1 MTLGKREA
9 TVNWHCVENWLWKGL
24 WACRTAGCRVSE
36 LWMQHGDINCIIRC
50 GWGLRFW
57 DATCVGSAFRCA
69 VGCVVRWINIHMS
82 CWMCR
87 ALDQHSHVLLD
98 VSCVGSAFTCP
109 VGCFVRWISIQMS
122 CWMRRALDQHSDIL
136 LDVRCPVGCVVR
148 WISIQMSVGCVVVLN
163 DLYPSQIIRRNSSR
177 SMTWMGHVARM
188 GWDQKCL
195 QIFTGKYEG
204 KWRL

>member
-148 WISIQMSVGCVVVLN
+148 WISIQMSVGCVVRWISIQMSCWMFSCVGSAFRCLL
-163 DLYPSQIIRRNSSR
+163 DVSLCLTICTLHR
-177 SMTWMGHVARM
+177 S
-188 GWDQKCL
+188 L
-195 QIFTGKYEG
+195 EG
-204 KWRL
+204 TVHGV